1 MRVLNQSFG
10 PRKAV
15 GVGRDARDLD
25 EFVGGALAWAREYG
39 DTPPAWPPYTARWSI
54 SGR

>member
-1 MRVLNQSFG
+1 MRVLNKSFG

-15 GVGRDARDLD
+15 GAGRDARDLD
-25 EFVGGALAWAREYG
+25 EFVGSAFAGARAYG
-39 DTPPAWPPYTARWSI
+39 DIPSPWLPYIARWSI